1 MSIEREIAGH
11 YRHGALERVILD
23 GLAAAGCD
31 VDRLRPED
39 LAPVDEFHTGGHA
52 ATADLA
58 AQLALGPGVSLLDL
72 GCGLGGPARY
82 FAREHGCTVVGVDL
96 TAEYVEVA
104 AMLTRRVGP
113 AGVAFRV
120 ASATDLPFADGRFDV
135 VTLLHV
141 GMNIP
146 DKDSLCAEAARVLKP
161 GGVMAI
167 YDVMRTAQAEPAY
180 PVPWAETAA
189 WSFLAEPAAYRRA
202 LEAAGFQVSAERD
215 RRDAAIA
222 FFHRMRARLADKGP
236 PPLGIHLLLGP
247 SARHKLANM
256 IDGLERGV
264 IAPVEMIGRRR

>member
-39 LAPVDEFHTGGHA
+39 LAPVDEFHIGGHA

-120 ASATDLPFADGRFDV
+120 ASATDLPFADGCFDV

-146 DKDSLCAEAARVLKP
+146 DKGSLCAEAARVLKP

-167 YDVMRTAQAEPAY
+167 YDVMRTAQAEPTY
-180 PVPWAETAA
+180 PVPWAATAA
-189 WSFLAEPAAYRRA
+189 LSFLAEPAAYRRA
-202 LEAAGFQVSAERD
+202 LEAAGFEVSVERD

-236 PPLGIHLLLGP
+236 PPLGIHLLLGS